1 MRRASRAVRAGRLLI
16 GGGFPVSVQTMW
28 KKPLSSDALQEAA
41 AGLRELER
49 VGCDLVRFAV
59 PDMASAECLGALAA
73 ESPLPLAADIH
84 FDHRLALRC
93 LDFSVAKIRI
103 NPGNIGEEWKV
114 RDVVAKARDAGVCLR
129 IGVNAGSLPHGL
141 AAEHDVPAAM
151 VKAAEE
157 ELAVMARLD
166 FTEVVVS
173 LKSSDVE
180 QTIEANRLFAS
191 RYDYPL
197 HVGVTEAGPLI
208 PGIVKSALGIGGLLK
223 EGIGDTVRV
232 SLSASSLEEVIA
244 GLEIL
249 RATRVRRDGVEIV
262 SCPRCGRSSFDVQL
276 FLEEVSD
283 FIHGIKKPLTV
294 AVMGCVVN
302 GPGEAKKADIGITGA
317 GKMAIIFKEGR
328 AHRTVPFEE
337 AASAFREEVEK
348 LL

>member
-1 MRRASRAVRAGRLLI
+1 
-16 GGGFPVSVQTMW
+16 MW
-28 KKPLSSDALQEAA
+28 KRSLLADALHETA

-49 VGCDLVRFAV
+49 AGCDLVRFAV
-59 PDMASAECLGALAA
+59 PDMASAEALGRLAA

-93 LDFSVAKIRI
+93 LDFPVAKIRI

-114 RDVVAKARDAGVCLR
+114 REVVAKARDAGACLR
-129 IGVNAGSLPHGL
+129 VGVNAGSLPHGL
-141 AAEHDVPAAM
+141 AGEPDIPAAM

-166 FTEVVVS
+166 FAEVVVS

-180 QTIEANRLFAS
+180 ETIEANRLFAS

-197 HVGVTEAGPLI
+197 HIGVTEAGPLI
-208 PGIVKSALGIGGLLK
+208 PGIVKSTLGIGGLLK

-249 RATRVRRDGVEIV
+249 RATRVRASGVEII

-276 FLEEVSD
+276 FLEEVSEV
-283 FIHGIKKPLTV
+283 IQGIKKPLTI
-294 AVMGCVVN
+294 AIMGCVVN

-317 GKMAIIFKEGR
+317 GNMAIIFKEGR
-328 AHRTVPFEE
+328 SHRTVPFEE
-337 AASAFREEVEK
+337 AASAFRE
-348 LL
+348 

>member
-1 MRRASRAVRAGRLLI
+1 M
-16 GGGFPVSVQTMW
+16 SVQTMW
-28 KKPLSSDALQEAA
+28 KLPLDPDALQETA
-41 AGLRELER
+41 AGLRELDR
-49 VGCDLVRFAV
+49 TGCDLVRFAV
-59 PDMASAECLGALAA
+59 PDLASAEALGRLAA

-93 LDFSVAKIRI
+93 LDFPVAKIRI

-114 RDVVAKARDAGVCLR
+114 REVVAKARDAGVCLR
-129 IGVNAGSLPHGL
+129 IGVNAGSLPKHLG
-141 AAEHDVPAAM
+141 AETDVAAAM

-157 ELAVMARLD
+157 ELAVMAQLD
-166 FTEVVVS
+166 FTEIVVS

-191 RYDYPL
+191 RHDYPL
-197 HVGVTEAGPLI
+197 HIGVTEAGPLI
-208 PGIVKSALGIGGLLK
+208 PGLVKSALGIGGLLK

-232 SLSASSLEEVIA
+232 SLSASPIQEVVA

-249 RATRVRRDGVEIV
+249 RATSVRKMGAEII
-262 SCPRCGRSSFDVQL
+262 SCPKCGRSSFDVQA
-276 FLEEVSD
+276 FLEEVSH
-283 FIHGIKKPLTV
+283 FIQGIKKPLTI

-328 AHRTVPFEE
+328 PLRTVPFEK
-337 AASAFREEVEK
+337 AAAAFREEVEK